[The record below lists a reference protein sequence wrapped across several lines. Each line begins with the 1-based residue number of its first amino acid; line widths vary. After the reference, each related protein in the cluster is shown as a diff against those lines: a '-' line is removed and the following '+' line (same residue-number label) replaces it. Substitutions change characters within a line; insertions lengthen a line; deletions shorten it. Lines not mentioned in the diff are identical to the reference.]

1 MSPRTRNV
9 DEYEATLAQIKEI
22 ARKQMAA
29 EGTAA
34 ISLRA
39 IAREMDITAPALYR
53 YYASRDDL
61 ITALIVDAYN
71 AQADAQAAA
80 DASMPQEDYA
90 GRLFAVLL
98 AYRKWALEHPTD
110 FQLIYGNPIPGYEA
124 PVEVTMPAARRGFDT
139 ILAIMEGAIA
149 AGKYRLKSYDIPAT
163 VAANL
168 RAVIDYEGYTAPL
181 EAVYIATVGWAK
193 IHGLVSLELFNQIQ
207 PLIGDA
213 EAFYRYEMTR
223 FIEEHEIWS

>member
-80 DASMPQEDYA
+80 DASMPQ
-90 GRLFAVLL
+90 
-98 AYRKWALEHPTD
+98 
-110 FQLIYGNPIPGYEA
+110 
-124 PVEVTMPAARRGFDT
+124 
-139 ILAIMEGAIA
+139 
-149 AGKYRLKSYDIPAT
+149 
-163 VAANL
+163 
-168 RAVIDYEGYTAPL
+168 
-181 EAVYIATVGWAK
+181 
-193 IHGLVSLELFNQIQ
+193 
-207 PLIGDA
+207 
-213 EAFYRYEMTR
+213 
-223 FIEEHEIWS
+223 